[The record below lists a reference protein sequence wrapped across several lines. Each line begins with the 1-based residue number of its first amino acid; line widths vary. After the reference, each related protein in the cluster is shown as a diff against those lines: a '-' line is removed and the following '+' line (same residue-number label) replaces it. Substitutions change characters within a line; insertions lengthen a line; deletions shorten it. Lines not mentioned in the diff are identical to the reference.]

1 MLRCAQYAINLRIVS
16 GRYVETRVIST
27 GMREKSESCIL
38 ISKSKKLE
46 FETFFYSELNGLEKL
61 NTIKNKIENNEKLTD
76 NDNCDLIFIPLM
88 ANVDRV
94 GVAFEVFEI
103 LNNDKIFTK
112 EKQSKIK
119 PCQFVVADII
129 SMVTKSYLKN
139 F

>member
-1 MLRCAQYAINLRIVS
+1 
-16 GRYVETRVIST
+16 
-27 GMREKSESCIL
+27 
-38 ISKSKKLE
+38 
-46 FETFFYSELNGLEKL
+46 
-61 NTIKNKIENNEKLTD
+61 
-76 NDNCDLIFIPLM
+76 LIFIPLM